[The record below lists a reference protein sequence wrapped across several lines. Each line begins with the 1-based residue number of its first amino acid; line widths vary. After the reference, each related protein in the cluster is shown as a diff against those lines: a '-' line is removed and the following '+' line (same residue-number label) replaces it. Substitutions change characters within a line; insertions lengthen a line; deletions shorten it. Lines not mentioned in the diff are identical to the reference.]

1 MHFVWSA
8 YRFNLR
14 WTKKALLLFRAK
26 ECRHI
31 GDDLRDLR
39 SSWCPELQNLF
50 NQLPE
55 PDWLTY

>member
-1 MHFVWSA
+1 
-8 YRFNLR
+8 
-14 WTKKALLLFRAK
+14 LLLFRAK
-26 ECRHI
+26 EWRHI

-39 SSWCPELQNLF
+39 SSWSQELHNVF

>member
-14 WTKKALLLFRAK
+14 WTRKALLLFRSK
-26 ECRHI
+26 EWRYSA
-31 GDDLRDLR
+31 DYFRDLR
-39 SSWCPELQNLF
+39 SSWSQGLRNVF

-55 PDWLTY
+55 PDWLAY